1 MDLGRQ
7 PGDEARL
14 ESASARVGVL
24 IVDDAPA
31 FRAAARDL
39 LLSRGYA
46 IAGEAADAQEA
57 LAVMERSAPDAV
69 LLDVRLGGEDGFALA
84 ARLTALWPAVA
95 VLLTS
100 ATRDERYH
108 RLATLNGA
116 RGFVPKQDL
125 ARADLAAFW
134 PRPLLAEQA
143 GVLSAGDGLGARR
156 RTEFAI
162 DAVGLRLDRVR

>member
-1 MDLGRQ
+1 MDLDRQ
-7 PGDEARL
+7 PGDD
-14 ESASARVGVL
+14 ARVESPSAPVAVL

-39 LLSRGYA
+39 LLSRGYV
-46 IAGEAADAQEA
+46 IAAEAADALEA
-57 LAVMERSAPDAV
+57 LAVMEHAAPDAV
-69 LLDVRLGGEDGFALA
+69 LLDVRLGGDDGFALA
-84 ARLTALWPAVA
+84 ARLTSRWPAVA

-125 ARADLAAFW
+125 ARADLAALLA
-134 PRPLLAEQA
+134 RPLLAEQA

-162 DAVGLRLDRVR
+162 DAVGLRLDRIR